1 MNAPDDSSARRD
13 ETRKEYTVHTIGVI
27 GSGLMG
33 SGITQVAAQ
42 SGLQVRLN
50 DVNADA
56 LQGAITRI
64 RKGLERLRDR
74 DRLKGDVDT
83 ILTRIHPT
91 TDLQEFAQSEVV
103 IEAISENENL
113 KRSLFAQLDDLCAP
127 HTILASNTSSI
138 SITNLAAATCR
149 PECVVGMHFFN
160 PVPAMQLV
168 EVTRGIA
175 TSDTT
180 VAKITQLGEQLGK
193 TVVQAADTPGFIVNR
208 ILVPMLVEAIY
219 AYQEGAASRE
229 DIDQAVRLGL
239 GHPMGPLTLADL
251 IGLDTLLAICDVYY
265 QEFGDPKYRA
275 PILLRRYVTAGWL
288 GRKTGRG
295 FYEYPAR

>member
-1 MNAPDDSSARRD
+1 MTAQPSM
-13 ETRKEYTVHTIGVI
+13 TRKEYMVHNIGVI

-33 SGITQVAAQ
+33 AGITQVAAQ
-42 SGLQVRLN
+42 SGLHVCLN
-50 DVNADA
+50 DANADA
-56 LQGAITRI
+56 LQVAITRI
-64 RKGLERLRDR
+64 QKGLERLRDR
-74 DRLKGDVDT
+74 NRLEGDVDT
-83 ILTRIHPT
+83 ILNRIHVT
-91 TDLQEFAQSEVV
+91 TDLEAFAHAEVV
-103 IEAISENENL
+103 IEAISENEDL
-113 KRSLFAQLDDLCAP
+113 KRALFAQLDDLCAP

-138 SITNLAAATCR
+138 SITNLAAATSR

-180 VAKITQLGEQLGK
+180 VAKVTQLGEELGK
-193 TVVQAADTPGFIVNR
+193 TVVHAADTPGFIVNR

-219 AYQEGAASRE
+219 AYQEGAANRE

-251 IGLDTLLAICDVYY
+251 IGLDTLLAICDVYH

>member
-1 MNAPDDSSARRD
+1 MRN
-13 ETRKEYTVHTIGVI
+13 IGVI

-33 SGITQVAAQ
+33 SGIAQVAAQ
-42 SGLQVRLN
+42 AGLQVCLH
-50 DVNADA
+50 DTHSAA
-56 LQGAITRI
+56 LQSAISRI
-64 RKGLERLRDR
+64 RNGLERLQHRG
-74 DRLKGDVDT
+74 RLEGDIDAIVA
-83 ILTRIHPT
+83 RIQPT
-91 TDLQEFAQSEVV
+91 DDLQAFAHVDVV
-103 IEAISENENL
+103 IEAISENEDL
-113 KRSLFAQLDDLCAP
+113 KRALFTQLDAMCAP
-127 HTILASNTSSI
+127 HAILASNTSSI
-138 SITNLAAATCR
+138 SITNLAAATKR

-168 EVTRGIA
+168 EVTRGVA
-175 TSDTT
+175 TSDAT
-180 VAKITQLGEQLGK
+180 VSQVTQLGEQLGK

-251 IGLDTLLAICDVYY
+251 IGLDTLLAICDVYH

-295 FYEYPAR
+295 FYEYPAS

>member
-1 MNAPDDSSARRD
+1 VTSNEDV
-13 ETRKEYTVHTIGVI
+13 VHHIGVI

-33 SGITQVAAQ
+33 SGIAQVAAQ
-42 SGLQVRLN
+42 AGLQVSLN
-50 DVNADA
+50 DTNADA
-56 LQGAITRI
+56 LHGALTRI
-64 RKGLERLRDR
+64 RTGLERLRDR
-74 DRLKGDVDT
+74 DRLQGDVDT
-83 ILTRIHPT
+83 ILSRLHLT
-91 TDLQEFAQSEVV
+91 TDLQEFAQSDVV
-103 IEAISENENL
+103 IEAISENEAL
-113 KRSLFAQLDDLCAP
+113 KCTLFAQLDEICAP

-138 SITNLAAATCR
+138 SITNLAAATHR
-149 PECVVGMHFFN
+149 PKCVVGMHFFN

-168 EVTRGIA
+168 EVTRGTA
-175 TSDTT
+175 TSDPT
-180 VAKITQLGEQLGK
+180 VAKITQLGERLGK
-193 TVVQAADTPGFIVNR
+193 TVVHAADTPGFIVNR
-208 ILVPMLVEAIY
+208 ILVPMLVEAIFV
-219 AYQEGAASRE
+219 YQEHAASRE

-295 FYEYPAR
+295 FYEYPVR

>member
-1 MNAPDDSSARRD
+1 M
-13 ETRKEYTVHTIGVI
+13 VHNIGVI

-33 SGITQVAAQ
+33 SGIAQVAAQ
-42 SGLQVRLN
+42 AGLEVSLN
-50 DVNADA
+50 DANTDA
-56 LQGAITRI
+56 LQGALARI
-64 RKGLERLRDR
+64 RQGLERLRDR
-74 DRLKGDVDT
+74 DRLDGDVDT
-83 ILTRIHPT
+83 ILTHIHPT
-91 TDLQEFAQSEVV
+91 IELQDFAQSEVV
-103 IEAISENENL
+103 IEAISENEDL
-113 KRSLFAQLDDLCAP
+113 KRALFAQLDDICAP

-138 SITNLAAATCR
+138 SITNIAAATNR

-180 VAKITQLGEQLGK
+180 VTAITQLGEQLGK

-208 ILVPMLVEAIY
+208 ILVPMLIEAIY
-219 AYQEGAASRE
+219 TYQEGAASRE

-265 QEFGDPKYRA
+265 QEFSDPKYRA

>member
-1 MNAPDDSSARRD
+1 M
-13 ETRKEYTVHTIGVI
+13 TRKEHMVHDIGII

-33 SGITQVAAQ
+33 SGIAQVAAQ
-42 SGLQVRLN
+42 SGLHVYLN
-50 DVNADA
+50 DADADA
-56 LQGAITRI
+56 LHGAIARI
-64 RKGLERLRDR
+64 RNGLERLQSRG
-74 DRLKGDVDT
+74 RLEGDIDT
-83 ILTRIHPT
+83 ILARIDPT
-91 TDLQEFAQSEVV
+91 VDLKTFAHAEVV
-103 IEAISENENL
+103 IEAISENEEL
-113 KRSLFAQLDDLCAP
+113 KRALFAQLDNICAP

-138 SITNLAAATCR
+138 SITNIAAATQR

-175 TSDTT
+175 TSDST
-180 VAKITQLGEQLGK
+180 VAKVTQLGEQLGK

-219 AYQEGAASRE
+219 AFQEGAASRE

-251 IGLDTLLAICDVYY
+251 IGLDTLLAICDVYH

>member
-1 MNAPDDSSARRD
+1 M
-13 ETRKEYTVHTIGVI
+13 VHNIGVI

-42 SGLQVRLN
+42 SGLQVSLN
-50 DVNADA
+50 DANEDA
-56 LQGAITRI
+56 LPGAIAHI
-64 RKGLERLRDR
+64 RTSLERLRDR
-74 DRLKGDVDT
+74 DRLEGDVDT
-83 ILTRIHPT
+83 ILTRIHLT
-91 TDLQEFAQSEVV
+91 TNLQDFAQSEVV
-103 IEAISENENL
+103 IEAVSENEDI
-113 KRSLFAQLDDLCAP
+113 KRTLFAQLDDICAP

-138 SITNLAAATCR
+138 SITNIAAATNR

-180 VAKITQLGEQLGK
+180 VATITQLGEQLGK
-193 TVVQAADTPGFIVNR
+193 TVVHAADTPGFIVNR
-208 ILVPMLVEAIY
+208 ILVPMLVEAIF
-219 AYQEGAASRE
+219 AYQENAASRE

-265 QEFGDPKYRA
+265 QEFGDSKYRA
-275 PILLRRYVTAGWL
+275 RILLRRYVTAGWL
-288 GRKTGRG
+288 GRKTGCG

>member
-1 MNAPDDSSARRD
+1 MHN
-13 ETRKEYTVHTIGVI
+13 IGVI

-33 SGITQVAAQ
+33 LGIAQVAAQ

-50 DVNADA
+50 DANADA
-56 LQGAITRI
+56 LQDAITRI

-74 DRLKGDVDT
+74 DRLDGDVDT
-83 ILTRIHPT
+83 ILTRIHLT

-103 IEAISENENL
+103 IEAISENEDL
-113 KRSLFAQLDDLCAP
+113 KRGLFAQLDDICAP

-138 SITNLAAATCR
+138 SITNIAAATSR
-149 PECVVGMHFFN
+149 PEYVVGMHFFN

-180 VAKITQLGEQLGK
+180 VDKITQLGEQLGK

-265 QEFGDPKYRA
+265 RGFGDPKYRA

-295 FYEYPAR
+295 FYDYSSR

>member
-1 MNAPDDSSARRD
+1 MHN
-13 ETRKEYTVHTIGVI
+13 IGVI

-42 SGLQVRLN
+42 SGLQVCLN
-50 DVNADA
+50 DANADA
-56 LQGAITRI
+56 LQVAMTRI
-64 RKGLERLRDR
+64 QKGLERLRDR
-74 DRLKGDVDT
+74 NRLEGEIDT
-83 ILTRIHPT
+83 ILSRIHLT
-91 TDLQEFAQSEVV
+91 TDLEAFAHSEVI
-103 IEAISENENL
+103 IEAISENEDL
-113 KRSLFAQLDDLCAP
+113 KRALFAQLDDLCAP

-138 SITNLAAATCR
+138 SITNLAAATSR

-180 VAKITQLGEQLGK
+180 VAKVTQLGEQLGK

>member
-1 MNAPDDSSARRD
+1 M
-13 ETRKEYTVHTIGVI
+13 TRKEYRVHNIGVI

-42 SGLQVRLN
+42 SGLHVCLN
-50 DVNADA
+50 DANADA
-56 LQGAITRI
+56 LQVAITRI
-64 RKGLERLRDR
+64 QTGLERLRDR
-74 DRLKGDVDT
+74 NRLEGDVDT
-83 ILTRIHPT
+83 ILSRIHLT
-91 TDLQEFAQSEVV
+91 TDLKEFAHSEVI

-113 KRSLFAQLDDLCAP
+113 KRVLFAQLDELCAP

-138 SITNLAAATCR
+138 SITNLGAATSR

-180 VAKITQLGEQLGK
+180 VAKVTQLGEQLGK

-295 FYEYPAR
+295 FYEYAAR

>member
-1 MNAPDDSSARRD
+1 M
-13 ETRKEYTVHTIGVI
+13 VHNIGVI

-33 SGITQVAAQ
+33 SGIAQVAAQ
-42 SGLQVRLN
+42 AGLQVRLN
-50 DVNADA
+50 DANADA
-56 LQGAITRI
+56 LQDAIIRI

-74 DRLKGDVDT
+74 DRLEGDVDT
-83 ILTRIHPT
+83 ILTCIHPT
-91 TDLQEFAQSEVV
+91 TDLQDFAQSEVV
-103 IEAISENENL
+103 IEAISENEEL
-113 KRSLFAQLDDLCAP
+113 KCALFAQLDGICAP

-138 SITNLAAATCR
+138 SITNIAAATNR

-168 EVTRGIA
+168 EVTRGVA
-175 TSDTT
+175 TSDST
-180 VAKITQLGEQLGK
+180 VDTITQLGEQLGK

-251 IGLDTLLAICDVYY
+251 IGLDTLLSICDVYH

-288 GRKTGRG
+288 GRKSGRG
-295 FYEYPAR
+295 FYEYASR

>member
-1 MNAPDDSSARRD
+1 MKFKPSV
-13 ETRKEYTVHTIGVI
+13 TRKESSVHNIGVI

-33 SGITQVAAQ
+33 AGITQVAAQ
-42 SGLQVRLN
+42 SGLQVYLN
-50 DVNADA
+50 DTNADA
-56 LQGAITRI
+56 LQGAMTRI

-74 DRLKGDVDT
+74 NRLEGDIDT
-83 ILTRIHPT
+83 VLTRIHPT
-91 TDLQEFAQSEVV
+91 TELEDFAQSEAV
-103 IEAISENENL
+103 IEAISEREDL
-113 KRSLFAQLDDLCAP
+113 KRALFTRLDAICAP
-127 HTILASNTSSI
+127 HVILASNTSSI
-138 SITNLAAATCR
+138 SITNIAAATNR

-175 TSDTT
+175 TSDNT

-208 ILVPMLVEAIY
+208 ILIPMLIEAIY

-239 GHPMGPLTLADL
+239 GHPMGPLTLSDL

>member
-1 MNAPDDSSARRD
+1 MTAQPDV
-13 ETRKEYTVHTIGVI
+13 TRKEYMVHTIGVI

-33 SGITQVAAQ
+33 AGITQVAAQ
-42 SGLQVRLN
+42 SGLHVKLN
-50 DVNADA
+50 DANADV
-56 LQGAITRI
+56 LHSAITRI

-74 DRLKGDVDT
+74 NRLEGDIDT
-83 ILTRIHPT
+83 ILTHIHPT
-91 TDLQEFAQSEVV
+91 TDLQDFAQSAVV
-103 IEAISENENL
+103 IEAISENEGL
-113 KRSLFAQLDDLCAP
+113 KRTLFAQLDEICGP
-127 HTILASNTSSI
+127 HAILASNTSSI
-138 SITNLAAATCR
+138 SITNIAAATSR
-149 PECVVGMHFFN
+149 PECVIGMHFFN

-168 EVTRGIA
+168 EVTRGVA

-193 TVVQAADTPGFIVNR
+193 TVVHAADTPGFIVNR

-219 AYQEGAASRE
+219 AYQEGAASRD